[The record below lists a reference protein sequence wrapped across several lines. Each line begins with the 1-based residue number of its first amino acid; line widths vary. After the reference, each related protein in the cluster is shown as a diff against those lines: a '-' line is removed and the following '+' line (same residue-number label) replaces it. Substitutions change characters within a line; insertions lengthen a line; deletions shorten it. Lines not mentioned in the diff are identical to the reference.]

1 MSLAGYARKIK
12 GGCLWNMKDDLCN
25 KRDTL
30 LVSLLRARALYLD
43 FIFQS
48 IAICHTSQKF
58 LQYKTADGSI
68 GDIAEIFL
76 QLFRGKFRL
85 SIWGK
90 YKIPEVF
97 MMTFPSFKIS
107 WKRA

>member
-43 FIFQS
+43 FILPY
-48 IAICHTSQKF
+48 AT
-58 LQYKTADGSI
+58 LV
-68 GDIAEIFL
+68 
-76 QLFRGKFRL
+76 R
-85 SIWGK
+85 
-90 YKIPEVF
+90 
-97 MMTFPSFKIS
+97 SFFNTKL
-107 WKRA
+107 RMVA

>member
-43 FIFQS
+43 FIFHS

-58 LQYKTADGSI
+58 LQYKT
-68 GDIAEIFL
+68 AEIFL